1 MNILVFLEHHLT
13 VYVESYVDFLLFGFL
28 GFFYV
33 LVIRVKMTI
42 LVHNDFT
49 VDYYTSRKV

>member
-1 MNILVFLEHHLT
+1 MQLKALYEHLVFLEHHLT

-33 LVIRVKMTI
+33 
-42 LVHNDFT
+42 
-49 VDYYTSRKV
+49 

>member
-28 GFFYV
+28 VFLYV
-33 LVIRVKMTI
+33 LVIRVKMNI
-42 LVHNDFT
+42 LVHNNFI
-49 VDYYTSRKV
+49 VDYYTSWKV